1 MAVQD
6 LLSQDEIDALLHG
19 VDDGLVETEVEAT
32 PGSVKS
38 YDLTSQDRIVR
49 GRMPTLE
56 MINERFAR
64 YTRISM
70 FNLLRRSADV
80 AVGGVQ
86 VMKFGEYV
94 HSLYV
99 PTSLNLVKM
108 KPLRGTALFILDAK
122 LVFKLVDNF
131 FGGDGRHAKI
141 EGREFTPTE
150 LRVVRMVLEQAFVDL
165 KEAWQAVLEMNFE
178 YVNSEVN
185 PAMANIVSPSEVVV
199 VSTFH
204 IELDGGGGDLHITM
218 PYSMIEPIRE
228 MLDAGFQSDRRPGR
242 ALDQGPARG
251 RAGRP
256 GTARRHRGPPP
267 AQAARHPAHAA
278 GRRDPGGDAGTHGDA
293 RQRRARLQ
301 GQAGRPQ
308 GQPGATDS
316 RSGRALALIASPEK
330 TNHGRRRKSDH
341 RGTGTGRRVGGGAGR
356 GGRRQPGRHR
366 CADGPGRR
374 DPVAEPST
382 PRAPMEEFGA
392 SPKAPTISGLEGPN
406 LDVILDIPVT
416 ISMEVGHTDISIRNL
431 LQLNQGS
438 VIELD
443 RLAGEPLDVLVNGTL
458 IAHGEVVV
466 VNESSASA

>member
-19 VDDGLVETEVEAT
+19 VDDGLVQTDIAAE
-32 PGSVKS
+32 PGTVKS

-70 FNLLRRSADV
+70 FNMLRRSADV

-99 PTSLNLVKM
+99 PTSLNLVKI

-165 KEAWQAVLEMNFE
+165 KEAWQAIMEVNFE
-178 YVNSEVN
+178 YINSEVN
-185 PAMANIVSPSEVVV
+185 PAMANIVGPSEAIV

-204 IELDGGGGDLHITM
+204 IELDGGGGDLHVTM
-218 PYSMIEPIRE
+218 PYSMIEPVRE
-228 MLDAGFQSDRRPGR
+228 MLDAGFQSDLDDQDERWVN
-242 ALDQGPARG
+242 ALRQDVLDVDVPIGA
-251 RAGRP
+251 
-256 GTARRHRGPPP
+256 TVARR
-267 AQAARHPAHAA
+267 QLKL
-278 GRRDPGGDAGTHGDA
+278 RDILHM
-293 RQRRARLQ
+293 
-301 GQAGRPQ
+301 
-308 GQPGATDS
+308 QPGDIIPVEMPEDMIM
-316 RSGRALALIASPEK
+316 RANGVPAFKVKMGSHKGNLAL
-330 TNHGRRRKSDH
+330 
-341 RGTGTGRRVGGGAGR
+341 
-356 GGRRQPGRHR
+356 Q
-366 CADGPGRR
+366 
-374 DPVAEPST
+374 
-382 PRAPMEEFGA
+382 
-392 SPKAPTISGLEGPN
+392 
-406 LDVILDIPVT
+406 
-416 ISMEVGHTDISIRNL
+416 
-431 LQLNQGS
+431 
-438 VIELD
+438 VIEPIE
-443 RLAGEPLDVLVNGTL
+443 RR
-458 IAHGEVVV
+458 
-466 VNESSASA
+466 

>member
-19 VDDGLVETEVEAT
+19 VDDGLVQAEVAAE

-70 FNLLRRSADV
+70 FNMLRRSADV

-99 PTSLNLVKM
+99 PTSLNLVKI

-165 KEAWQAVLEMNFE
+165 KEAWQAIMEVNFE
-178 YVNSEVN
+178 YINSEVN
-185 PAMANIVSPSEVVV
+185 PAMANIVGPSEAVV

-204 IELDGGGGDLHITM
+204 IELDGGGGDLHVTM
-218 PYSMIEPIRE
+218 PYSMIEPVRE
-228 MLDAGFQSDRRPGR
+228 MLDAGFQSDLDDQDERWSK
-242 ALDQGPARG
+242 ALREDVLDVSVPLSA
-251 RAGRP
+251 
-256 GTARRHRGPPP
+256 TVARRQLRLRDILHMQPGDVIPVELEDELVMRANGVPSFKVKLGSHKGNLALQVVEPI
-267 AQAARHPAHAA
+267 
-278 GRRDPGGDAGTHGDA
+278 GRR
-293 RQRRARLQ
+293 
-301 GQAGRPQ
+301 
-308 GQPGATDS
+308 
-316 RSGRALALIASPEK
+316 
-330 TNHGRRRKSDH
+330 
-341 RGTGTGRRVGGGAGR
+341 
-356 GGRRQPGRHR
+356 
-366 CADGPGRR
+366 
-374 DPVAEPST
+374 
-382 PRAPMEEFGA
+382 
-392 SPKAPTISGLEGPN
+392 
-406 LDVILDIPVT
+406 
-416 ISMEVGHTDISIRNL
+416 
-431 LQLNQGS
+431 
-438 VIELD
+438 
-443 RLAGEPLDVLVNGTL
+443 
-458 IAHGEVVV
+458 
-466 VNESSASA
+466 

>member
-19 VDDGLVETEVEAT
+19 VDDGLVQTDIAAE
-32 PGSVKS
+32 PGTVKS

-70 FNLLRRSADV
+70 FNMLRRSADV

-99 PTSLNLVKM
+99 PTSLNLVKI

-165 KEAWQAVLEMNFE
+165 KEAWQAIMEVNFE
-178 YVNSEVN
+178 YINSEVN
-185 PAMANIVSPSEVVV
+185 PAMANIVGPSEAIV

-204 IELDGGGGDLHITM
+204 IELDGGGGDLHVTM
-218 PYSMIEPIRE
+218 PYSMIEPVRE
-228 MLDAGFQSDRRPGR
+228 MLDAGFQSDLDDQDERWIN
-242 ALDQGPARG
+242 ALRQDVLDVDVPIGA
-251 RAGRP
+251 
-256 GTARRHRGPPP
+256 TVARRQLRL
-267 AQAARHPAHAA
+267 
-278 GRRDPGGDAGTHGDA
+278 RDILHM
-293 RQRRARLQ
+293 
-301 GQAGRPQ
+301 
-308 GQPGATDS
+308 QPGDIIPVEMPEDMIM
-316 RSGRALALIASPEK
+316 RANGVPAFKVKMGSHKGNLAL
-330 TNHGRRRKSDH
+330 
-341 RGTGTGRRVGGGAGR
+341 
-356 GGRRQPGRHR
+356 Q
-366 CADGPGRR
+366 
-374 DPVAEPST
+374 
-382 PRAPMEEFGA
+382 
-392 SPKAPTISGLEGPN
+392 
-406 LDVILDIPVT
+406 
-416 ISMEVGHTDISIRNL
+416 
-431 LQLNQGS
+431 
-438 VIELD
+438 VIEPIE
-443 RLAGEPLDVLVNGTL
+443 RR
-458 IAHGEVVV
+458 
-466 VNESSASA
+466 

>member
-19 VDDGLVETEVEAT
+19 VDDGLVQTEMAAE

-70 FNLLRRSADV
+70 FNMLRRSADV

-99 PTSLNLVKM
+99 PTSLNLVKI

-150 LRVVRMVLEQAFVDL
+150 LRVVRMVLEQAFIDL
-165 KEAWQAVLEMNFE
+165 KEAWQAIMEVNFE
-178 YVNSEVN
+178 YINSEVN
-185 PAMANIVSPSEVVV
+185 PAMANIVGPSEAIV

-204 IELDGGGGDLHITM
+204 IELDGGGGDLHVTM
-218 PYSMIEPIRE
+218 QYSMIEPVRE
-228 MLDAGFQSDRRPGR
+228 MLDAGFQSDLDDQDERWVK
-242 ALDQGPARG
+242 ALREDLLDVDVPLSA
-251 RAGRP
+251 
-256 GTARRHRGPPP
+256 TVARRQLRL
-267 AQAARHPAHAA
+267 
-278 GRRDPGGDAGTHGDA
+278 RDILHM
-293 RQRRARLQ
+293 
-301 GQAGRPQ
+301 
-308 GQPGATDS
+308 QPGDVIPVELPEELIM
-316 RSGRALALIASPEK
+316 RANGVPSFKVKLGSHKGNLAL
-330 TNHGRRRKSDH
+330 
-341 RGTGTGRRVGGGAGR
+341 
-356 GGRRQPGRHR
+356 Q
-366 CADGPGRR
+366 
-374 DPVAEPST
+374 
-382 PRAPMEEFGA
+382 
-392 SPKAPTISGLEGPN
+392 
-406 LDVILDIPVT
+406 
-416 ISMEVGHTDISIRNL
+416 
-431 LQLNQGS
+431 
-438 VIELD
+438 VIEPIN
-443 RLAGEPLDVLVNGTL
+443 RR
-458 IAHGEVVV
+458 
-466 VNESSASA
+466 

>member
-19 VDDGLVETEVEAT
+19 VDDGLVQAETAAE

-99 PTSLNLVKM
+99 PTSLNLVKI

-141 EGREFTPTE
+141 EGRECTPTE
-150 LRVVRMVLEQAFVDL
+150 LRVVRMVLEQAFIDL
-165 KEAWQAVLEMNFE
+165 KEAWQAIMEVNFE
-178 YVNSEVN
+178 YINSEVN
-185 PAMANIVSPSEVVV
+185 PAMANIVGPSEAIV

-204 IELDGGGGDLHITM
+204 IELDGGGGDLHVTM
-218 PYSMIEPIRE
+218 PYSMIEPVRE
-228 MLDAGFQSDRRPGR
+228 MLDAGFQSDLDDQDERWSK
-242 ALDQGPARG
+242 ALREDVLDVSVPLSA
-251 RAGRP
+251 
-256 GTARRHRGPPP
+256 TVARRQLRLRDILHMQPGDVIPVELEDELVMRANGVPSFKVKLGSHKGNLALQVVEPI
-267 AQAARHPAHAA
+267 
-278 GRRDPGGDAGTHGDA
+278 GRR
-293 RQRRARLQ
+293 
-301 GQAGRPQ
+301 
-308 GQPGATDS
+308 
-316 RSGRALALIASPEK
+316 
-330 TNHGRRRKSDH
+330 
-341 RGTGTGRRVGGGAGR
+341 
-356 GGRRQPGRHR
+356 
-366 CADGPGRR
+366 
-374 DPVAEPST
+374 
-382 PRAPMEEFGA
+382 
-392 SPKAPTISGLEGPN
+392 
-406 LDVILDIPVT
+406 
-416 ISMEVGHTDISIRNL
+416 
-431 LQLNQGS
+431 
-438 VIELD
+438 
-443 RLAGEPLDVLVNGTL
+443 
-458 IAHGEVVV
+458 
-466 VNESSASA
+466 

>member
-19 VDDGLVETEVEAT
+19 VDDGLVQAEVAAE

-70 FNLLRRSADV
+70 FNMLRRSADV

-99 PTSLNLVKM
+99 PTSLNLVKI

-165 KEAWQAVLEMNFE
+165 KEAWQAIMEVNFE
-178 YVNSEVN
+178 YINSEVN
-185 PAMANIVSPSEVVV
+185 PAMANIVGPSEAVV

-204 IELDGGGGDLHITM
+204 IELDGGGGDLHVTM
-218 PYSMIEPIRE
+218 PYSMIEPVRE
-228 MLDAGFQSDRRPGR
+228 MLDAGFQSDLDDQDERWSK
-242 ALDQGPARG
+242 ALREDVLDVNVPLSA
-251 RAGRP
+251 
-256 GTARRHRGPPP
+256 TVARRQLRLRDILHMQPGDLIPIELNDELVMRANGVPSFKVKLGSHKGNLALQVVEPI
-267 AQAARHPAHAA
+267 
-278 GRRDPGGDAGTHGDA
+278 GRR
-293 RQRRARLQ
+293 
-301 GQAGRPQ
+301 
-308 GQPGATDS
+308 
-316 RSGRALALIASPEK
+316 
-330 TNHGRRRKSDH
+330 
-341 RGTGTGRRVGGGAGR
+341 
-356 GGRRQPGRHR
+356 
-366 CADGPGRR
+366 
-374 DPVAEPST
+374 
-382 PRAPMEEFGA
+382 
-392 SPKAPTISGLEGPN
+392 
-406 LDVILDIPVT
+406 
-416 ISMEVGHTDISIRNL
+416 
-431 LQLNQGS
+431 
-438 VIELD
+438 
-443 RLAGEPLDVLVNGTL
+443 
-458 IAHGEVVV
+458 
-466 VNESSASA
+466 

>member
-19 VDDGLVETEVEAT
+19 VDDGLVQTDNAAE

-70 FNLLRRSADV
+70 FNMLRRSADV

-99 PTSLNLVKM
+99 PTSLNLVKI

-165 KEAWQAVLEMNFE
+165 KEAWQAIMEVNFE
-178 YVNSEVN
+178 YINSEVN
-185 PAMANIVSPSEVVV
+185 PAMANIVGPSEAIV

-204 IELDGGGGDLHITM
+204 IELDGGGGDLHVTM
-218 PYSMIEPIRE
+218 PYSMIEPVRE
-228 MLDAGFQSDRRPGR
+228 MLDAGFQSDLDDQDERWVN
-242 ALDQGPARG
+242 ALRQDVLDVAVPIGA
-251 RAGRP
+251 
-256 GTARRHRGPPP
+256 TVARR
-267 AQAARHPAHAA
+267 QLKL
-278 GRRDPGGDAGTHGDA
+278 RDILHM
-293 RQRRARLQ
+293 
-301 GQAGRPQ
+301 
-308 GQPGATDS
+308 QPGDVIPVEMPEDMIM
-316 RSGRALALIASPEK
+316 RANGVPAFKVKMGSHKGNLAL
-330 TNHGRRRKSDH
+330 
-341 RGTGTGRRVGGGAGR
+341 
-356 GGRRQPGRHR
+356 Q
-366 CADGPGRR
+366 
-374 DPVAEPST
+374 
-382 PRAPMEEFGA
+382 
-392 SPKAPTISGLEGPN
+392 
-406 LDVILDIPVT
+406 
-416 ISMEVGHTDISIRNL
+416 
-431 LQLNQGS
+431 
-438 VIELD
+438 VIEPIE
-443 RLAGEPLDVLVNGTL
+443 RR
-458 IAHGEVVV
+458 
-466 VNESSASA
+466 